1 MADCEN
7 INCSQK
13 ITSLVANIQ
22 NALQLSLAVT
32 KHESLITLRT
42 VFLMSTVLHKPE
54 MLPFSLQQFQ
64 DIDFNI
70 NAGNI
75 QMCLHHEFDCACLP
89 PDLSPADITWRHTST
104 CRNRLKLATFCLT

>member
-22 NALQLSLAVT
+22 NVLQLSLAVT
-32 KHESLITLRT
+32 KHELLRT
-42 VFLMSTVLHKPE
+42 VFLMSTVLRKPE
-54 MLPFSLQQFQ
+54 TLPFSLQQFQ

-75 QMCLHHEFDCACLP
+75 QMCLHHEFDCACLT
-89 PDLSPADITWRHTST
+89 PDLSPVDITWRHTST
-104 CRNRLKLATFCLT
+104 CRNRLKLTTFCLT